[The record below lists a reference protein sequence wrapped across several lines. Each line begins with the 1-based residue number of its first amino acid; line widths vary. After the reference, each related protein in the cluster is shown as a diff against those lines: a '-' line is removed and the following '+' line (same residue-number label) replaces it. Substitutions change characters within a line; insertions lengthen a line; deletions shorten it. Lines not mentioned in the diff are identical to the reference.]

1 MKRGYELLL
10 LTAITIH
17 LSGLLGGPTA
27 VAQQSSTLN
36 PAQTEIE
43 KQRQRLGATDPEERR
58 DAIMR
63 LGAMHRADASRVA
76 MVGLTDASPMIRAVA
91 AKAIIFV
98 GSDESVV
105 ALRLLVTDKDEFV
118 RKEAAYALGLTKSR
132 RATELL
138 TQLLLND
145 KDDGV
150 RSAAAVGLGDVADDS
165 AVVALA
171 NILTQDTSSKKKS
184 KVEKNVFVLR
194 AAARS
199 LGQIKSRA
207 GVPALLA
214 VLTNEK
220 MVEDVRREA
229 AHALGVIGDPVA
241 VPALKNV
248 AASSGDPYL
257 AQAASESLQ
266 KINP

>member
-91 AKAIIFV
+91 AKAITFV

-105 ALRLLVTDKDEFV
+105 ALRPLVTDKDEFV

-214 VLTNEK
+214 VLTNEE